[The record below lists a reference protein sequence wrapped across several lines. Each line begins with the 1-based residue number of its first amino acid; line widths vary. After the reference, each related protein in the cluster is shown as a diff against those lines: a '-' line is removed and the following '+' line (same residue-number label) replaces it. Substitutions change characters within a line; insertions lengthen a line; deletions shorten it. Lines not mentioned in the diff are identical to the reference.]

1 MKHEAPHSPQRR
13 RERLNL
19 RMKSLSLDSPE
30 GTAHV
35 RHRTREYHPG
45 QKESTPPRHS
55 DSGSINRLC
64 MYLINNQNEK
74 LHCQKKLQNIQYY
87 NI

>member
-30 GTAHV
+30 GSAHV
-35 RHRTREYHPG
+35 RHRPRDYYPG
-45 QKESTPPRHS
+45 HKDATPPRHS

-64 MYLINNQNEK
+64 KFILTLFLFNYK
-74 LHCQKKLQNIQYY
+74 LYY
-87 NI
+87 FII